1 MSEPQNG
8 RIGGALLRDNLLR
21 NGVDLAFDTNL
32 LYLKLDDTNA
42 DIIPGSA
49 SGLDPSNPN

>member
-32 LYLKLDDTNA
+32 LYLKL
-42 DIIPGSA
+42 I
-49 SGLDPSNPN
+49 